1 MFHPNPSLLKLFHL
15 LFSNPNGT
23 MISDST
29 AQSNST
35 FFVYKF
41 PSEKKERPKKK
52 KKIKHHLDT
61 SKLVKKKKKRL
72 HCAPCETPSALLA
85 QYYWIENGP
94 L

>member
-61 SKLVKKKKKRL
+61 SKLVKKKKRGYTVL
-72 HCAPCETPSALLA
+72 HVKP
-85 QYYWIENGP
+85 QVHY
-94 L
+94 

>member
-15 LFSNPNGT
+15 LFSNPNGA

-61 SKLVKKKKKRL
+61 SKLVKKKKKRGYTVL
-72 HCAPCETPSALLA
+72 HVKP
-85 QYYWIENGP
+85 QVHY
-94 L
+94 

>member
-52 KKIKHHLDT
+52 KIKHHLDT
-61 SKLVKKKKKRL
+61 SKLVKKKKKRGYTVL
-72 HCAPCETPSALLA
+72 HVKP
-85 QYYWIENGP
+85 QVHY
-94 L
+94 

>member
-52 KKIKHHLDT
+52 KNQT
-61 SKLVKKKKKRL
+61 SSRYQQTGKKKKKKRL

>member
-52 KKIKHHLDT
+52 KSNI
-61 SKLVKKKKKRL
+61 
-72 HCAPCETPSALLA
+72 
-85 QYYWIENGP
+85 I
-94 L
+94 